1 MAYNQQKNSIVSKN
15 LLSEANECLLE
26 NPWISTSKKKKG
38 RGSIA
43 LKMKREPSFPHR
55 LSLSLSFSSRFLYP
69 SAKKTSPRS
78 IFNPAAK
85 LFNRESFRRYT
96 NQARKLGALAMHD
109 ISLDRILDRW
119 SLVGTDVVWRSPDGE
134 TWVGGWPPA
143 KRGKRKKLCETA
155 KAALQSWDAP

>member
-55 LSLSLSFSSRFLYP
+55 LSLSLFLVP
-69 SAKKTSPRS
+69 VFIP
-78 IFNPAAK
+78 I
-85 LFNRESFRRYT
+85 REK
-96 NQARKLGALAMHD
+96 NL
-109 ISLDRILDRW
+109 
-119 SLVGTDVVWRSPDGE
+119 
-134 TWVGGWPPA
+134 
-143 KRGKRKKLCETA
+143 
-155 KAALQSWDAP
+155 AALNF